1 MPCRGSEPRIV
12 SDQSDRLLQWA
23 TTCLSTGGASA
34 SHALRELGFVDVD
47 RAGQSLDR
55 LIKLYPVSS
64 MSPEIMV
71 DLAVGGHPD
80 RGLAHLERFLEVA
93 GGGDLFTR
101 LGQSPRLREYFIRL
115 LSQSRFLTDILVRN
129 PERLYW
135 LLEGGTPFLE
145 RPMPKRQ
152 MREGARREVQHSK
165 DSVDRFRALRRWQ
178 RGELL
183 RIGAGE
189 ILNLKDVAV
198 TGQELADL
206 ADIIIELVVETCQ
219 RELVQKYG
227 KPLDEHGKPAHFCVV
242 CLGKHGGGELNFS
255 SDIDLLFVYG
265 NDGQTREHGR
275 AVDNDFFFNRLSE
288 QILNVLTEVTD
299 DGFLYR
305 VDMRLRP
312 DGEAGAL
319 TRSLRSHW
327 AYYETRGALWERQML
342 LKARRAAGSTQLWH
356 QFWQML
362 IPFVFPAHFEVG
374 PRTEIRRIKERIEAE
389 IGVRP
394 DRDNNIK
401 LRAGGIRDIEF
412 VVQCLQLLAGR
423 RNRKVRSH
431 NTLEAIGRLRR
442 SGELGAEEARTLS
455 GAYRF
460 FRRLENLLQIHD
472 GRAVYAVPE
481 GTRDRMAVAV
491 ACGFDDVNGF
501 DKSLESN
508 LSAVRGIFD
517 AVFRQPENDGYPGWE
532 RLLDWHVGAPTASAE
547 LERAGF
553 ENASQAHRTLQE
565 MANGETM
572 TSGAR
577 ERLRSLLPE
586 LITSLSATSDPHRG
600 LVHLVQI
607 IGAYGA
613 PGSFLELLHSR
624 PGFMAMMVTICGS
637 SRFLSELLRRD
648 PGLLD
653 SLVTSLPLSEED
665 RYQGPLSGWG
675 RSRNQQL
682 LRIGTEDLL
691 GLSTGEETFRR
702 LSALADGL
710 LRAAL
715 QESLRNLARRLGKPR
730 TSRGNS
736 AHFVC
741 VAAGKLGGMELNF
754 GSDLD
759 VFFLYEGEG
768 RTGRGV
774 DNREFYGR
782 LSQDLIHLL
791 STHELYEVDARL
803 RPDGRDGPLVMNL
816 AAYRRYLEKRA
827 AIWERLALSR
837 ARVFGGE
844 QAANRRVERA
854 IDAFVFQAVDAHMVD
869 AVVDMRQR
877 MEPAQERGRPARVDI
892 KRGRGGIVDIEFI
905 TQIVTIHLGRQ
916 ELRPVHTRSML
927 EVMAA
932 EQLYVD
938 DEESTFLL
946 HAYDRLRGVEKAIRI
961 TTDRATTVLPE
972 GRELRWMEARSIME
986 AVGEVSVPIHS
997 EIRDLMNQTRQTFN
1011 RVMERL
1017 KNSLN

>member
-1 MPCRGSEPRIV
+1 MPCSSERRVV
-12 SDQSDRLLQWA
+12 SEQSDRLSQWA
-23 TTCLSTGGASA
+23 TSCLSAGGASA

-55 LIKLYPVSS
+55 LIKVYPVSA

-71 DLAVGGHPD
+71 DLALGGHPD
-80 RGLAHLERFLEVA
+80 KGLAHLERFLEAA
-93 GGGDLFTR
+93 GGGHLFTR

-145 RPMPKRQ
+145 RPMPKQQ
-152 MREGARREVQHSK
+152 MREGMRHEVQHSK
-165 DSVDRFRALRRWQ
+165 DSVDCFRGLRRWQ

-206 ADIIIELVVETCQ
+206 ADIIVELVVVTCQ
-219 RELVQKYG
+219 EELAQRYG
-227 KPLDEHGKPAHFCVV
+227 RPFDEHGKPAHFCVV

-265 NDGQTREHGR
+265 NDGRTGEHER
-275 AVDNDFFFNRLSE
+275 AVDNDFFFNQLSE

-327 AYYETRGALWERQML
+327 VYYETRGALWERQML
-342 LKARRAAGSTQLWH
+342 LKARRAAGSAQLWN
-356 QFWQML
+356 QFRQML
-362 IPFVFPAHFEVG
+362 IPFVFPAHFDVG

-394 DRDNNIK
+394 DKDNNIK

-442 SGELGAEEARTLS
+442 SGELGAEEAGTLS
-455 GAYRF
+455 DAYRF

-481 GTRDRMAVAV
+481 DTRDRMAIAV
-491 ACGFDDVNGF
+491 AFGFNDIGDF
-501 DKSLESN
+501 DKILESN
-508 LSAVRGIFD
+508 LGAVRKVFD
-517 AVFRQPENDGYPGWE
+517 AVIRHPDDDGHPGWE
-532 RLLDWHVGAPTASAE
+532 RLLDWPVGAPSASEE

-553 ENASQAHRTLQE
+553 EDASQAHRTLHE
-565 MANGETM
+565 MASGETM

-577 ERLRSLLPE
+577 ERLRLLLPG
-586 LITSLSATSDPHRG
+586 LITSLAATSDPDHG
-600 LVHLVQI
+600 LLHLVQI

-613 PGSFLELLHSR
+613 PGSFLELLHTR
-624 PGFMAMMVTICGS
+624 PGFMSMMVTICGS
-637 SRFLSELLRRD
+637 SRFLAELIRRD

-653 SLVTSLPLSEED
+653 SLVSSLPQSD
-665 RYQGPLSGWG
+665 GYRGPVTGWG

-702 LSALADGL
+702 LSTLADGL
-710 LRAAL
+710 LLAAL
-715 QESLRNLARRLGKPR
+715 QESLRKLARRLGKPR
-730 TSRGNS
+730 TSRGNP

-782 LSQDLIHLL
+782 LSQELIHLL
-791 STHELYEVDARL
+791 STHGLYEVDARL

-837 ARVFGGE
+837 ARVFGKD

-869 AVVDMRQR
+869 AVVDMRRR
-877 MEPAQERGRPARVDI
+877 MEPAEERGRPARVDI

-946 HAYDRLRGVEKAIRI
+946 HAYGRLRGVEKAIRI

-972 GRELRWMEARSIME
+972 GRELRWMEARSETE
-986 AVGEVSVPIHS
+986 AVGEVSVPIQS
-997 EIRDLMNQTRQTFN
+997 EIRDLMDQTRQTFN